1 MCAGEHITDMRHALS
16 HPHWRNDITT
26 HLHVLQEK
34 VRAVLNSNSCW
45 HSHLTA
51 GAALPSRTFF
61 CKALFKRDGLPLKM
75 PGAVCVICARS
86 ASDPGATLV
95 CSCTVTFDL
104 LDPVPVAVGL
114 CTAELKICVAID
126 QTDLVYVAVPRAL

>member
-1 MCAGEHITDMRHALS
+1 MHNVQQCC
-16 HPHWRNDITT
+16 WRDY
-26 HLHVLQEK
+26 
-34 VRAVLNSNSCW
+34 
-45 HSHLTA
+45 LTA

-61 CKALFKRDGLPLKM
+61 CRALFKSEGLPLNV

-104 LDPVPVAVGL
+104 LDPEPAAAGL
-114 CTAELKICVAID
+114 CMTELKICVDTD
-126 QTDLVYVAVPRAL
+126 QTALVHGDLLPVVWPVLAF